1 MNEDR
6 RKLKARALLDSRA
19 SISLITQQLAL
30 QLRLKK
36 HRIIT
41 TLSEVQDITAG
52 ISKYSTS
59 FLVTTISSPNEDLHA
74 IACSN
79 RTKGFDRPSHTDHKE
94 ALPWNFLHD
103 ITLEDS
109 NFALPGRCSFRTFSI
124 ASSRQEFLEE
134 KKTHL
139 LPSTQ
144 FSAGP

>member
-1 MNEDR
+1 MT
-6 RKLKARALLDSRA
+6 LSAGPP
-19 SISLITQQLAL
+19 LITQQLAQ

-79 RTKGFDRPSHTDHKE
+79 RTKGFDRPSHTDHKVT
-94 ALPWNFLHD
+94 LPWNFLHD
-103 ITLEDS
+103 ITLEIPISLYPEDAHFEHS
-109 NFALPGRCSFRTFSI
+109 QLHPHVRNS
-124 ASSRQEFLEE
+124 
-134 KKTHL
+134 
-139 LPSTQ
+139 
-144 FSAGP
+144 